1 MTAPTPVEEI
11 PTPSGFPSSSK
22 AHEDITTSPHRQ
34 RAPAPSLPLDAFTP
48 LLRSFSTAPSVSE
61 TPSSRYLSPPVS
73 IGSRG
78 SPPPRLEADDYLAA
92 GARHARGKG
101 KHQTRREHRIHSSLI
116 MSEDSQIE
124 VAPSN
129 VTPPPA
135 SFVEATK
142 PELASAAISNDDC
155 IDLPPPPAC
164 LITVQPKE
172 RRPGWQLRDSIECL
186 PPEVKA
192 TILPAPLDVS
202 DSAASP
208 AVNALRRLS
217 RTHTQT
223 RDTRFGE
230 IDRFSRA
237 VTGTLGRVFTFK
249 NGSPAVS
256 MVNESTGL
264 LAATGAHSADSEY
277 GTGHRNHVTF
287 KEDGVS
293 EVRATPAIITL
304 RKATV
309 APQPRSTTKPNTTLE
324 SSEACSSFESP
335 FQKWTSTENLEA
347 FDSEHIE
354 KEWPLISST
363 VASLKE
369 NGHASPPLD
378 TAVRRPSLGSDCLSP
393 RKKTRTMSLLGN
405 TAVNPRHSVTAE
417 AAEATLTTAEF
428 FPCPGILISPCSKLS
443 LLSPDQASVRTSVV
457 QFASQKSVHNIIWQ
471 ANESSSSGGSTSPVS
486 PTNRE
491 SPPSKDDSSPP
502 KKPSEYID
510 QDAFATLNAG
520 IQTALDDAPS
530 SPPRKSVLR
539 SPAGREAEDVFSAW
553 SWESSPALM
562 IESHVSLHGDHRRKS
577 TFLLGKA
584 STFDGLAV
592 KSLSA
597 LHDRRSM
604 SESHKESMVN
614 LHDSGADREE
624 PHFHGFSER
633 EEGGEQRSRASSTV
647 LQSDTEA
654 ETGSKTEKES
664 RSSCYG
670 GRD

>member
-1 MTAPTPVEEI
+1 MTAPTTVEEI

-48 LLRSFSTAPSVSE
+48 LLRSFSAAPSVSG
-61 TPSSRYLSPPVS
+61 TPSSRYLSPPIS
-73 IGSRG
+73 IGSVG

-101 KHQTRREHRIHSSLI
+101 KHQTRREYRIHSPLV

-124 VAPSN
+124 VVPSN

-135 SFVEATK
+135 SFVEATR
-142 PELASAAISNDDC
+142 PELASTADSNDDG
-155 IDLPPPPAC
+155 IELPPPPAC
-164 LITVQPKE
+164 LITVLPKK
-172 RRPGWQLRDSIECL
+172 RHRGWQLRDSIECL

-202 DSAASP
+202 DGATSP

-217 RTHTQT
+217 RTRTQT
-223 RDTRFGE
+223 RDTGFGE

-237 VTGTLGRVFTFK
+237 LTGTLGRVFTFK
-249 NGSPAVS
+249 NGPPAVS
-256 MVNESTGL
+256 MVNETTGL

-277 GTGHRNHVTF
+277 GTGHHNHVTF

-309 APQPRSTTKPNTTLE
+309 APLLRSTTKPNTTLE

-347 FDSEHIE
+347 FGSKHIE
-354 KEWPLISST
+354 KAWPLISST

-378 TAVRRPSLGSDCLSP
+378 PAVRRLSLASDFLSP
-393 RKKTRTMSLLGN
+393 RQKTRSMSLLGN
-405 TAVNPRHSVTAE
+405 TAVNRRHSVAAE
-417 AAEATLTTAEF
+417 AAQATLTTAEF

-443 LLSPDQASVRTSVV
+443 LLSTEQASVRTSVV
-457 QFASQKSVHNIIWQ
+457 RFASQNSVHNIIWQ
-471 ANESSSSGGSTSPVS
+471 ANESSSSGGSISPVS
-486 PTNRE
+486 PTSRE
-491 SPPSKDDSSPP
+491 SPSSKDDSSPP

-510 QDAFATLNAG
+510 QDPFATLNAE

-530 SPPRKSVLR
+530 SPLGKSVLQL
-539 SPAGREAEDVFSAW
+539 PAEREAEDVFSAW
-553 SWESSPALM
+553 SWESSPAPVM
-562 IESHVSLHGDHRRKS
+562 ESHVSLHGDHRRKS
-577 TFLLGKA
+577 TFLRGKA
-584 STFDGLAV
+584 STFDDLAV
-592 KSLSA
+592 VSFPT

-604 SESHKESMVN
+604 SESHKKSMVD
-614 LHDSGADREE
+614 LHVAGADGEE
-624 PHFHGFSER
+624 PHFHGVSER
-633 EEGGEQRSRASSTV
+633 EEGAGQRSRASSTV

-654 ETGSKTEKES
+654 ETGSKTEKER
-664 RSSCYG
+664 RSSSSV